1 MSATP
6 LLRPMFSF
14 SGWII
19 DRIDIDW
26 KDSLATVFLRRDGR
40 VQQQKCSQCGH
51 PMGKMRENEHT
62 VLDLPLGTLDVQL
75 HFTVYQGRCSR
86 CQHIETITPPGL
98 SPKSHLPILSAR
110 RSNRAMGNSA
120 FTASSLSLQARRSD

>member
-6 LLRPMFSF
+6 SLRPMFSF

-40 VQQQKCSQCGH
+40 VQQQKCSQCDH
-51 PMGKMRENEHT
+51 PVGEDAGE
-62 VLDLPLGTLDVQL
+62 
-75 HFTVYQGRCSR
+75 
-86 CQHIETITPPGL
+86 
-98 SPKSHLPILSAR
+98 
-110 RSNRAMGNSA
+110 
-120 FTASSLSLQARRSD
+120 